1 MNIETPRPVGH
12 RHGQGLTAWMS
23 GPTVWRA
30 TSMLLALVLGL
41 AGFGPALAHKP
52 SDSYLNLGLRDDGG
66 TTILEQ
72 RWDIALRDLD
82 RELALDAD
90 DDLRLTWGE
99 VRARWPQLQAFAD
112 AALRLQPEGARCEPG
127 AWADPMLDEHSDGRY
142 AVLQR
147 RWTCDRAPSAL
158 QVHYSLF
165 AAADPT
171 HRGILRVSHASGSAL
186 AVLGGDRPA
195 QRFDLRGGTV
205 LATSAQGDAAGAS
218 ADATPAST
226 GFLAFVG
233 EGVHH
238 ILIGADHVLF
248 LLALLLPAV
257 LARPGAGGE
266 PPPLRRVLVGIVQ
279 VVTAFTVAHSI
290 TLSLAA
296 LDIVDPP
303 SRWVESIIAA
313 SVVFAAL
320 DNLRARPLAGRWTI
334 AFAFGLV
341 HGFGFAGVLKDL
353 GLGGGEVLAPL
364 VGFNLGVELG
374 QLMIVGLFVPLA
386 WALRDTRLYRVGVLQ
401 GGSLAIAGLALLW
414 LAERALDLEIPGL

>member
-1 MNIETPRPVGH
+1 MTR
-12 RHGQGLTAWMS
+12 W
-23 GPTVWRA
+23 A
-30 TSMLLALVLGL
+30 TALVMLVLIGMGAAL
-41 AGFGPALAHKP
+41 PAWAHKA
-52 SDSYLNLGLRDDGG
+52 SDSYLNLGLSPGADGSAA
-66 TTILEQ
+66 TLEQ

-90 DDLRLTWGE
+90 FDSRLTWGE
-99 VRARWPQLQAFAD
+99 VRAGWPQLQALAE
-112 AALRLQPEGARCEPG
+112 AALRLQTEGARCEPG
-127 AWADPMLDEHSDGRY
+127 PWAEPLLDEHSDGRY

-147 RWTCDRAPSAL
+147 RWTCDRAPAAL
-158 QVHYSLF
+158 QVHYTLF

-171 HRGILRVSHASGSAL
+171 HRGIVRIRHASGSAL
-186 AVLGGDRPA
+186 GVLGGERPA
-195 QRFDLRGGTV
+195 QRFGLSGGS
-205 LATSAQGDAAGAS
+205 ATDPAASRQAS
-218 ADATPAST
+218 APDAGGGATRGAADPAAADAVSDSP
-226 GFLAFVG
+226 GFGAFLR

-238 ILIGADHVLF
+238 ILIGTDHVLF

-257 LARPGAGGE
+257 VMRQATGGE
-266 PPPLRRVLVGIVQ
+266 PVPLRRVLVGIVK

-296 LDIVDPP
+296 LDVVDPP

-320 DNLRARPLAGRWTI
+320 DNLRVRPLAGRWTI

-374 QLMIVGLFVPLA
+374 QLLIVALFVPLA
-386 WALRDTRLYRVGVLQ
+386 WALRDTRLYRVGVLR
-401 GGSLAIAGLALLW
+401 GGSLAIAGLALMW